1 MLVSS
6 AVTPVFLFPL
16 PRLGLFRPLILST
29 VISGGLLSSTSSY
42 KYYMVI
48 LDDYSHFLWT
58 FPLHLK
64 SDTFTTL
71 NHFFAWVSTQFR
83 RPARALQC
91 DNDREFDNH
100 TSRSFFLTIG
110 VQLRLSCPYTSA
122 QNGRTERMIRTTTN
136 MIRCLLF

>member
-1 MLVSS
+1 L
-6 AVTPVFLFPL
+6 
-16 PRLGLFRPLILST
+16 
-29 VISGGLLSSTSSY
+29 
-42 KYYMVI
+42 VI
-48 LDDYSHFLWT
+48 LDDFSHFLWT
-58 FPLHLK
+58 FPLRLK
-64 SDTFTTL
+64 SETFTALTL
-71 NHFFAWVSTQFR
+71 FFAWVSTQFR
-83 RPARALQC
+83 RPVHALQC